1 MKLEEGKT
9 LQNVFKSNL
18 NEISKGRFNSK
29 ELKSALENIK
39 LLYKSQ
45 YTAIDLFHDYSLV
58 ASEAKYSTIHGQ
70 GIPSMSPRV
79 APGRVTSQP
88 ANICPQGVPM
98 TFPPKVP
105 RTSPKDPI

>member
-18 NEISKGRFNSK
+18 NEISKGRFNSE

-45 YTAIDLFHDYSLV
+45 
-58 ASEAKYSTIHGQ
+58 
-70 GIPSMSPRV
+70 
-79 APGRVTSQP
+79 
-88 ANICPQGVPM
+88 
-98 TFPPKVP
+98 
-105 RTSPKDPI
+105 